1 MRFFVCVAVWLV
13 MLACGI
19 LTVAEQVYGPLS
31 DRVSGEKTCS
41 TTLVF
46 SRDMMVELGKIIIMS
61 GNTTRPYGTSAE
73 QWIEYL

>member
-1 MRFFVCVAVWLV
+1 MRVSLCVTLRLV

-61 GNTTRPYGTSAE
+61 GKATRADGTSAE